1 MLRLLSPLQPC
12 HLTSL
17 AEELEESA
25 HSHAVTLVL
34 QRRPDEPDAVLVAAL
49 PSRALSWELSKLRA
63 QGYSGLPEASTQLS
77 MCEGDQLVLQF
88 SGNIAT
94 KGERLQQSAHLPH
107 HASLWTRRVEETLT
121 SLAGCGQEQR
131 LTFHTQLQS
140 RVLLHLAEVDPFGN
154 YSSPHYKGAAIFY
167 KVTRD
172 RLEWRGDAPP
182 LAGAELLD
190 EPVCKLPL
198 TLAKVQPKP
207 DFDTEI
213 VPLKD
218 DSDTCLVTAATTKC

>member
-12 HLTSL
+12 DLTSL

-25 HSHAVTLVL
+25 HSHAITLVL

-49 PSRALSWELSKLRA
+49 PSRDLSWELTKLRA
-63 QGYSGLPEASTQLS
+63 QGYSGLPEASTELP

-88 SGNIAT
+88 SGNITT
-94 KGERLQQSAHLPH
+94 KGDRLHPSTHQSPF
-107 HASLWTRRVEETLT
+107 LWTMRVGGT
-121 SLAGCGQEQR
+121 SASVSGCGENQR

-154 YSSPHYKGAAIFY
+154 YSSPHYKGTAIFY

-172 RLEWRGDAPP
+172 RLQWRGDAPP
-182 LAGAELLD
+182 LADAELL
-190 EPVCKLPL
+190 EPVCRLSL
-198 TLAKVQPKP
+198 TLPKVEPKP
-207 DFDTEI
+207 DFCQ
-213 VPLKD
+213 
-218 DSDTCLVTAATTKC
+218 TCL

>member
-12 HLTSL
+12 DLASL

-49 PSRALSWELSKLRA
+49 PSRDLSWELTKLRA
-63 QGYSGLPEASTQLS
+63 QGYSGLPEASTELS

-88 SGNIAT
+88 SGNITT
-94 KGERLQQSAHLPH
+94 KGERLQPPQLPESPFSSNRRVVGIC
-107 HASLWTRRVEETLT
+107 ASL
-121 SLAGCGQEQR
+121 SGCGENQR

-140 RVLLHLAEVDPFGN
+140 LVLLRLAEVDPFGN
-154 YSSPHYKGAAIFY
+154 HSSPHYKGTAIFY

-172 RLEWRGDAPP
+172 RLKWRGDVPP
-182 LAGAELLD
+182 LIDAELLD
-190 EPVCKLPL
+190 DPVCKLSL
-198 TLAKVQPKP
+198 TLPKVQPKP
-207 DFDTEI
+207 DFYIKT
-213 VPLKD
+213 VFKR
-218 DSDTCLVTAATTKC
+218 